1 MSTAIA
7 IALCVAS
14 GGLGHLRATVRHRA
28 ENERLR
34 VQRNAQRIRAD
45 EAERELEFHRMSDPC
60 QIRWGTPQATAG
72 INRLIAEIRSQDLLD
87 RIHDLQRGCDDVVI
101 DLRDREDGA

>member
-1 MSTAIA
+1 MDAIILTVTHLFA
-7 IALCVAS
+7 V
-14 GGLGHLRATVRHRA
+14 GLGLLANRAHHRA
-28 ENERLR
+28 QRDRLTM
-34 VQRNAQRIRAD
+34 QRNAARVAAD
-45 EAERELEFHRMSDPC
+45 EAQRELEFVRMSDPC

-72 INRLIAEIRSQDLLD
+72 IDRLIAEIRSQDLLD